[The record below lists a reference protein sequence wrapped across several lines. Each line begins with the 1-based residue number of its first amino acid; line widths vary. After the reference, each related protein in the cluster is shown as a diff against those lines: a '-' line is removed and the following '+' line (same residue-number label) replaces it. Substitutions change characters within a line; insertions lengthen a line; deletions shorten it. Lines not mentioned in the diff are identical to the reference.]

1 MTYRRSLCVVSACI
15 AGSAASLLIAAEPV
29 YDAWGWLVWGR
40 ELTDLRLDL
49 TTGPSWKPLT
59 AALAVAL
66 SPAGDDAPALWL
78 VLVRTAWLLSF
89 VLAAE
94 LAHHLT
100 AARPRALRVAAAAL
114 AAAALVLL
122 SDEVTPWGRQ
132 AAGGMSEPL
141 LVALVL
147 GGVRAALAGRVRWA
161 LLLGA
166 LAALLRPEG
175 WPLLLAYGV
184 WCWRADPRS
193 RPIVGVL
200 ALLVPALWL
209 APELL
214 AAGGGGAERAQRD
227 TSDPLEAL
235 GRAWVLPPAVAWA
248 LALWA
253 LRARAARLLLAG
265 ALLWIAVVAAMTTI
279 GFAGLPRFMAPA
291 AAVVCVLGGVGLA
304 EALTALG
311 GRPRGRPRVRATA
324 VAGGLLVAL
333 GAGVTAAGLAD
344 RVAGVPQAWRVAAR
358 TEEAHDRLRW
368 LVRHVGREQLLR
380 CGKPATSDTLVRT
393 ALAWEL
399 DVALSQVVVFGA
411 PPHASGA
418 FVVGLGAPRE
428 LHDEV
433 RSAGRLL
440 GVSGEW
446 RAYSIGCPVTTTS
459 PPPRNT
465 GVSGASR

>member
-1 MTYRRSLCVVSACI
+1 MTFRRSLCVVCTCTAL
-15 AGSAASLLIAAEPV
+15 AAASLLVAAEPV
-29 YDAWGWLVWGR
+29 YDAWAWLVWGR
-40 ELTDLRLDL
+40 ELTELRLDL

-59 AALAVAL
+59 VALAVAL
-66 SPAGDDAPALWL
+66 SPAGDAAPALWL
-78 VLVRTAWLLSF
+78 VIVRTAWLLSL

-100 AARPRALRVAAAAL
+100 AGRPRALRIAAAAF
-114 AAAALVLL
+114 AAAGLL
-122 SDEVTPWGRQ
+122 LLCDEVTLWGRQ

-147 GGVRAALAGRVRWA
+147 GAVRAALARRVRWA
-161 LLLGA
+161 LVLGA
-166 LAALLRPEG
+166 LAALLRPEA
-175 WPLLLAYGV
+175 WPLLALYGV
-184 WCWRADPRS
+184 WCWRKQPSA
-193 RPIVGVL
+193 RPLAGAL
-200 ALLVPALWL
+200 ALVVAALWF

-214 AAGGGGAERAQRD
+214 AEGGGGAGRAQRD
-227 TSDPLEAL
+227 TSEPVEAL
-235 GRAWVLPPAVAWA
+235 GRALVLPLAVAWP

-253 LRARAARLLLAG
+253 LRARAPRLLLAG

-291 AAVVCVLGGVGLA
+291 AAIVCVLGGVGLA
-304 EALTALG
+304 DALAWL
-311 GRPRGRPRVRATA
+311 RGRPRPRAAA

-333 GAGVTAAGLAD
+333 GAGITAARLGD
-344 RVAGVPQAWRVAAR
+344 RVADVPQAWRIAAR
-358 TEEAHDRLRW
+358 TEESHDRLRW
-368 LVRHVGREQLLR
+368 LVRRIGREQLLR

-399 DVALSQVVVFGA
+399 DVPLSQVVVFGV
-411 PPHASGA
+411 PSRASGA
-418 FVVGLGAPRE
+418 FVVGLGAPRA
-428 LHDEV
+428 LHDDV

-446 RAYSIGCPVTTTS
+446 RAYSIDCPVTTTE

>member
-1 MTYRRSLCVVSACI
+1 MSRRLLLAVIACTGL
-15 AGSAASLLIAAEPV
+15 AAASLPVAAEPV
-29 YDAWGWLVWGR
+29 YDAWAWLVWGR

-59 AALAVAL
+59 VALAAAL
-66 SPAGDDAPALWL
+66 SPAGDAAPASWL

-100 AARPRALRVAAAAL
+100 AGRPRALRIAAAAF

-122 SDEVTPWGRQ
+122 SDEVTLWGRQ

-147 GGVRAALAGRVRWA
+147 GAVRAALAGGARWA
-161 LLLGA
+161 LVLGG
-166 LAALLRPEG
+166 LAALLRPEA
-175 WPLLLAYGV
+175 WPLLALYGA
-184 WCWRADPRS
+184 WCWRTQPRA
-193 RPIVGVL
+193 RPLVGAL
-200 ALLVPALWL
+200 AIAVPALWF

-214 AAGGGGAERAQRD
+214 AEGGGGAERAQRD

-235 GRAWVLPPAVAWA
+235 GRAFVLPLTVAWP

-253 LRARAARLLLAG
+253 LRARPARLLLAG

-291 AAVVCVLGGVGLA
+291 AALVCVLGGVGLA
-304 EALTALG
+304 DALASLA
-311 GRPRGRPRVRATA
+311 GRPRPRPRAAA
-324 VAGGLLVAL
+324 VAGGLLVVL
-333 GAGVTAAGLAD
+333 GAGVTAARLAD
-344 RVAGVPQAWRVAAR
+344 RVSDVPQAWRVTAR

-380 CGKPATSDTLVRT
+380 CGNLATSDTLVRT

-399 DVALSQVVVFGA
+399 DVALSRVVVFGTA
-411 PPHASGA
+411 PRASGA

-428 LHDEV
+428 LHDDV

-459 PPPRNT
+459 PPPRNA